1 MQNVLLS
8 LNNNIPAFFVTI
20 FLFIKMRFIIFNSRA
35 GNFNVSVKPNRAWT
49 GMRQ

>member
-20 FLFIKMRFIIFNSRA
+20 FLFIKMRFIFFNSRA
-35 GNFNVSVKPNRAWT
+35 GNFNVSVKPK
-49 GMRQ
+49 GVKKGL